1 MTSKKTNAK
10 TNAKTKAK
18 AGPSTTLRMTS
29 MGKDC
34 GIPP

>member
-29 MGKDC
+29 KNQG
-34 GIPP
+34 

>member
-18 AGPSTTLRMTS
+18 AGPSTTLRMTNKNP
-29 MGKDC
+29 G
-34 GIPP
+34 

>member
-18 AGPSTTLRMTS
+18 AGPSTTLRWDERGVPS
-29 MGKDC
+29 S
-34 GIPP
+34 